1 MKRRSIQ
8 DTPVAIIGAGNL
20 GFNLALALYRHGF
33 RVIQI
38 YSRTKES
45 AKPLA
50 EKIETEWTTDIQS
63 ITTKAAIYFLALKDS
78 ILKDYIPLLT
88 KGRES
93 ALWVHTA
100 GSISMDVWKGHAN
113 RYGVFYPMQTFSK
126 QREVDF
132 KELFIFLEAADKD
145 DVELLKAIAL
155 SLTKKVHEI
164 DSDRRK
170 KLHLAA
176 VYACNFV
183 NHLYNLSNDILKTAD
198 IPFESM
204 LPLIDETARKVHK
217 LTPQQAQTGPAV
229 RYDKNVIDAHMALLN
244 TKPYMQEI
252 YRMISQ
258 SIYNHTINP

>member
-63 ITTKAAIYFLALKDS
+63 ITNKAAIDFLALKDS
-78 ILKDYIPLLT
+78 MLKDYIPLLT

-100 GSISMDVWKGHAN
+100 GSIYMDVWKGQSN
-113 RYGVFYPMQTFSK
+113 R
-126 QREVDF
+126 
-132 KELFIFLEAADKD
+132 
-145 DVELLKAIAL
+145 
-155 SLTKKVHEI
+155 
-164 DSDRRK
+164 
-170 KLHLAA
+170 
-176 VYACNFV
+176 
-183 NHLYNLSNDILKTAD
+183 
-198 IPFESM
+198 
-204 LPLIDETARKVHK
+204 
-217 LTPQQAQTGPAV
+217 
-229 RYDKNVIDAHMALLN
+229 
-244 TKPYMQEI
+244 
-252 YRMISQ
+252 
-258 SIYNHTINP
+258 